1 MESGS
6 AVSEPRELRIA
17 PVMTGG
23 ASLSVW
29 MGGACV
35 ELYRMAHADPGATA
49 GGVYGRLLDLTG
61 TKPVVDVITG
71 TSAGGLNGTL
81 LAAALAW
88 RVPTAAFQGLRDTW
102 MEAANLATL
111 MRPLRESDPPSILDA
126 DGAFVPPLLK
136 RLREWRAAPR
146 SDTSPAAVD
155 LVTTFTTIVPRGRV
169 LSDDFGERMDEVTH
183 AGTLRFTAAQLADDT
198 DTALPEKLAIASR
211 VSASIPGVFESAFL
225 PLSAAEATA
234 AGKPNFAAH
243 ATVGT
248 AASAGWVVDG
258 GLVVNLPLTEA
269 LDRIFAQDSP
279 GAVRRVVLYVSPTP
293 GMVSDGAIDP
303 KTRPDL
309 AQTLASVVT
318 APRAEGVAADLET
331 IRRHNAAVDRQRSAR
346 MLMPTVIQAEWT
358 SRILPD
364 YVRARSEQSV
374 TRTLGRLEAA
384 DVIPA
389 EVDRGAL
396 RAHLVQARSAL
407 IPCDRLTDWADWPWG
422 IAPLEQ
428 SISFAISII
437 NRALATPIP
446 PLARERADARPHDAD
461 REWIEQA
468 YAALAEQ
475 KRQVHRIKRA
485 ADELRRIDAQF
496 WAAQVAS
503 LSDDAKVGP
512 GRAAAG
518 RADPGARTGHEV
530 DAHES
535 KRPSSR
541 DRIARLQAWAEAS
554 YERWPATP
562 GQDLTIT
569 GEEGTLDRRDVLRY
583 IEHQM
588 WGVAAVLQEIGR
600 PLQVI
605 VETIV
610 TRSAPEPHV
619 NRCEVRQ
626 DWAARAAREAA
637 ELRDEYAAVVGGPGD
652 STHAVVEGLLR
663 MHVFQTVAVGDVV
676 DREQAVEVMQL
687 SWNAPDYVTGRTAAD
702 KLTGNEGARM
712 GAFMKPSWRANDFFW
727 GQMDA
732 AARLVRLLLDP
743 RRLAQLGVSAQDAIA
758 RLDLGAD
765 ATSDE
770 SPLLAAELA
779 FLDDPS
785 LPLPAS
791 LPVTVQVLARRR
803 QREIAEAEMLPL
815 ARAIR
820 ESHDLGGEVPPQS
833 MEFLDLVQPL
843 NGSVPAQSAS
853 IEDKL
858 RAMRVGEETLATE
871 RYSALLTRTLTRAV
885 ANTSAVLSGSSH
897 GIPVV
902 SKGISG
908 LRAPTQAVASVVDLL
923 GGRTSLQ
930 RQSGIL
936 IGAIAAAIVAFRL
949 FGGSVPAPVVLAAG
963 AVLGALLIW
972 SMARFGVRALVTP
985 ALLLA
990 LACLAVVGGEDLKK
1004 VVYDDD
1010 GVRLTQVV
1018 DADSLTFAG
1027 DATARLSVVDAAGQ
1041 KRTYEVP
1048 LSSVEVTDAG
1058 GGVTLSSTV
1067 TGRKAPWKQTW
1078 FLGPAP
1084 GEGGAPWQPWL
1095 RTLLML
1101 AAVGLF
1107 GAAALAHRGRRRR
1120 VVAGLIA
1127 AALGLVVPWV
1137 SPWLLTGSST
1147 PVKDWLIWLSQGLHS
1162 MNPWFSVAVIVV
1174 VGGIAGRIGDRMATA
1189 ALRLRR
1195 RGRQRA

>member
-1 MESGS
+1 
-6 AVSEPRELRIA
+6 
-17 PVMTGG
+17 MTGG

-35 ELYRMAHADPGATA
+35 ELYRMTHVDPAA
-49 GGVYGRLLDLTG
+49 PSGVYGRLLDLTS

-88 RVPTAAFQGLRDTW
+88 RVPTAAFEGLRETW

-111 MRPLRESDPPSILDA
+111 MRPLRESDPPSILDG

-136 RLREWRAAPR
+136 RLREWHKASR
-146 SDTSPAAVD
+146 SDSAPPAVD

-198 DTALPEKLAIASR
+198 DAELTEKLAIASR

-225 PLSAAEATA
+225 PLSDAEASA

-248 AASAGWVVDG
+248 AASAGWAVDG

-293 GMVSDGAIDP
+293 GMASDVAVDP
-303 KTRPDL
+303 TTRPDL

-346 MLMPTVIQAEWT
+346 LLMPTVIQAEWM

-374 TRTLGRLEAA
+374 TRTVGRLEAA

-389 EVDRGAL
+389 DVDRGAL

-407 IPCDRLTDWADWPWG
+407 IPCDRLTDWVDWPWG

-437 NRALATPIP
+437 NRALTTPIP
-446 PLARERADARPHDAD
+446 PLPPQPDDTRRPGDARPRDPD
-461 REWIEQA
+461 RERIEHA
-468 YAALAEQ
+468 YSGLAEQ
-475 KRQVHRIKRA
+475 KRRLHRIKRA

-496 WAAQVAS
+496 WAARVAA
-503 LSDDAKVGP
+503 LSDDPTGGAARASS
-512 GRAAAG
+512 GRF
-518 RADPGARTGHEV
+518 DPDHGKGDKGDATG
-530 DAHES
+530 S
-535 KRPSSR
+535 TRPSSR

-554 YERWPATP
+554 YESWPAAR
-562 GQDLTIT
+562 GRDLTIA
-569 GEEGTLDRRDVLRY
+569 GEEGTVERRDVLRY

-588 WGVAAVLQEIGR
+588 SEVAAALQQIDR
-600 PLQVI
+600 PLHVVVEAI
-605 VETIV
+605 VG
-610 TRSAPEPHV
+610 RSAPQWRG

-626 DWAARAAREAA
+626 DWAARAAREAE
-637 ELRDEYAAVVGGPGD
+637 ELRDEYTAVVGGPGA

-687 SWNAPDYVTGRTAAD
+687 SWNAPDYVTGRAAAD
-702 KLTGNEGARM
+702 KLTGTEGARM

-743 RRLAQLGVSAQDAIA
+743 RRLAQLGVSSQDVIA

-765 ATSDE
+765 ATADE
-770 SPLLAAELA
+770 SSLMEAELA

-785 LPLPAS
+785 MPLPAS
-791 LPVTVQVLARRR
+791 LPVIVQVLARRR

-820 ESHDLGGEVPPQS
+820 ESHDLGGEVPPAS
-833 MEFLDLVQPL
+833 LGFLDLVQPL
-843 NGSVPAQSAS
+843 NGSVPARSAS
-853 IEDKL
+853 IEEKL

-902 SKGISG
+902 SKGIAG

-963 AVLGALLIW
+963 AVLGVLLIW
-972 SMARFGVRALVTP
+972 SMARFGVRALVSP

-1010 GVRLTQVV
+1010 GVRLTQLV
-1018 DADSLTFAG
+1018 DADALTFAG
-1027 DATARLSVVDAAGQ
+1027 DATARMTVVDATG
-1041 KRTYEVP
+1041 KRRTFEVP

-1078 FLGPAP
+1078 FLGPGP
-1084 GEGGAPWQPWL
+1084 GESGGPWQPWL
-1095 RTLLML
+1095 RTVLVL

-1107 GAAALAHRGRRRR
+1107 VAAVVQRLRKEGFRGFAVAG
-1120 VVAGLIA
+1120 VVAAGS
-1127 AALGLVVPWV
+1127 ALLVPWV
-1137 SPWLLTGSST
+1137 SSWLLTGSST
-1147 PVKDWLIWLSQGLHS
+1147 PVKDALIWLSQSLHS
-1162 MNPWFSVAVIVV
+1162 MNPWFSVAVIVI
-1174 VGGIAGRIGDRMATA
+1174 VGGLAGRIGDRMASA

>member
-1 MESGS
+1 
-6 AVSEPRELRIA
+6 
-17 PVMTGG
+17 MTGG

-35 ELYRMAHADPGATA
+35 ELYRMTHVDPAA
-49 GGVYGRLLDLTG
+49 AQGVYGRLLTLTQ

-88 RVPTAAFQGLRDTW
+88 RVSAADFEGLRETW
-102 MEAANLATL
+102 MEAADLASL
-111 MRPLRESDPPSILDA
+111 MRPLREPDPPSILDA

-136 RLREWRAAPR
+136 RLRQWRPPDSAP
-146 SDTSPAAVD
+146 SVNPPAVD

-183 AGTLRFTAAQLADDT
+183 AGTLRFTAAQLADGT
-198 DTALPEKLAIASR
+198 DGQLTEKLAIASR

-225 PLSAAEATA
+225 PLSDAEAAA

-293 GMVSDGAIDP
+293 GMVSDAVVDP
-303 KTRPDL
+303 STRPDL

-331 IRRHNAAVDRQRSAR
+331 IRRHNSAVDRQRSAR
-346 MLMPTVIQAEWT
+346 MLMRTVIEANWT
-358 SRILPD
+358 TRILPD

-374 TRTLGRLEAA
+374 TRTLARLEAA
-384 DVIPA
+384 DAIPPD
-389 EVDRGAL
+389 VDRGAL
-396 RAHLVQARSAL
+396 RAHLVRARSAL
-407 IPCDRLTDWADWPWG
+407 IPCDRLDHWAEWPWG

-437 NRALATPIP
+437 NRALTMPIP
-446 PLARERADARPHDAD
+446 SDRPSLDDPYPHESH
-461 REWIEQA
+461 REWLDSA
-468 YAALAEQ
+468 YAELAEQ
-475 KRQVHRIKRA
+475 KRRLHRVKRT
-485 ADELRRIDAQF
+485 ADELRRIDAEF
-496 WAAQVAS
+496 WASQVAT
-503 LSDDAKVGP
+503 LT
-512 GRAAAG
+512 
-518 RADPGARTGHEV
+518 DPGTTTEDNTAKP
-530 DAHES
+530 A
-535 KRPSSR
+535 SSR
-541 DRIARLQAWAEAS
+541 DRIAGLQAWAEAA
-554 YERWPATP
+554 YETWPVAKGSGSPETSDP
-562 GQDLTIT
+562 LT
-569 GEEGTLDRRDVLRY
+569 RHDVLHR
-583 IEHQM
+583 IEQQMIEVAETLGAIGAPLHQ
-588 WGVAAVLQEIGR
+588 
-600 PLQVI
+600 I
-605 VETIV
+605 VETALHRAPGRGAASRCVV
-610 TRSAPEPHV
+610 TEG
-619 NRCEVRQ
+619 
-626 DWAARAAREAA
+626 WAAWASREA
-637 ELRDEYAAVVGGPGD
+637 EQIRDEYAAVVGGPGAM
-652 STHAVVEGLLR
+652 THHVVEGLLR
-663 MHVFQTVAVGDVV
+663 MHVFQTVTVGDVV

-743 RRLAQLGVSAQDAIA
+743 RRLAHLGVRADDAITA
-758 RLDLGAD
+758 LDLGAD
-765 ATSDE
+765 ATDVE
-770 SPLLAAELA
+770 LGRITAELA
-779 FLDDPS
+779 FLDDPN

-791 LPVTVQVLARRR
+791 LPVTVEVLARRR

-820 ESHDLGGEVPPQS
+820 ESHDLGGEVPPKA
-833 MEFLDLVQPL
+833 MEFLDLVLPL
-843 NGSVPAQSAS
+843 HGGPPAQESS
-853 IEDKL
+853 TEEKL
-858 RAMRVGEETLATE
+858 LAMRVGEETLATE

-1058 GGVTLSSTV
+1058 GGVTLSTTV